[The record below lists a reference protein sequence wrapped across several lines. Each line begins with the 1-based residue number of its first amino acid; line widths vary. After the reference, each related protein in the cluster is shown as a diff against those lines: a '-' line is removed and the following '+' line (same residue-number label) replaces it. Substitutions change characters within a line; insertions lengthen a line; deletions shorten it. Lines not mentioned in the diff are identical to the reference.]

1 MPVIHTHS
9 ATPLEAVTLERGR
22 AGTTHVWLRKNII
35 QTTVL
40 FKGEAQDAWEADEV
54 YFHTGAPVTT
64 GYVQEN
70 FEALWTR
77 EAYRVEPPTVEAVL
91 QDLCLAVG
99 ELGAIVA
106 GGAL

>member
-9 ATPLEAVTLERGR
+9 ATPLEAVTLEPGR
-22 AGTTHVWLRKNII
+22 ADTTHVWLRKNIA

-40 FKGEAQDAWEADEV
+40 FEGEAQDVWEADEV
-54 YFHTGAPVTT
+54 YFHVGTPVTAE
-64 GYVQEN
+64 YVQDN

-77 EAYRVEPPTVEAVL
+77 EANRAEPPTAEAML